1 MNTTQMPSCDRL
13 AASREKLR
21 QALKMNPGDT
31 SLAATVLH
39 SVVAPLAQRNPW
51 GLVGS
56 ALVIGC
62 LVIWKRHWCLSV
74 ASTLVAELLP
84 KMVSIVVTQ
93 VQPMGWVEMLLLLID
108 KVLHSKQS
116 SS

>member
-1 MNTTQMPSCDRL
+1 MNTPQMPSCDRL
-13 AASREKLR
+13 TVSREKLR
-21 QALKMNPGDT
+21 QALKTNHGDS
-31 SLAATVLH
+31 SLAAAVLR

-56 ALVIGC
+56 ALVVGC
-62 LVIWKRHWCLSV
+62 LVIWKRQWCLSV

>member
-1 MNTTQMPSCDRL
+1 VNTTQMPSCDRL

-21 QALKMNPGDT
+21 QALKVNHGDS

-62 LVIWKRHWCLSV
+62 LITWRRQWFISV
-74 ASTLVAELLP
+74 ASALIAELLP
-84 KMVSIVVTQ
+84 KMVSIVVTK
-93 VQPMGWVEMLLLLID
+93 VQPMGWVEMLLSLID